1 MYRSHPRGPVAVS
14 FAPHLTPPLAF
25 PPAKA
30 HLPPTG
36 SAPRIL
42 RGPPLMPRRPLRP
55 PGSDPPGNGRAEP
68 PAQRIPDM
76 AKGRNK
82 GNKEAKKPKREVPK
96 VVTVA
101 STPSTR
107 DTPTIAGKKV
117 K

>member
-1 MYRSHPRGPVAVS
+1 
-14 FAPHLTPPLAF
+14 
-25 PPAKA
+25 
-30 HLPPTG
+30 
-36 SAPRIL
+36 
-42 RGPPLMPRRPLRP
+42 
-55 PGSDPPGNGRAEP
+55 
-68 PAQRIPDM
+68 M

-82 GNKEAKKPKREVPK
+82 GNKEAKKPKREAPK